1 MFQKKKFAVF
11 TIVAILLFFVPFSG
25 CVKEEFLLPA
35 ENGKF
40 SVHFLNVGQGD
51 CIFINFD
58 DGKCMLIDCGADDED
73 TANFI
78 ISAVT
83 DVSGG
88 VLDYMVLTH
97 PDVDHVGNAY
107 RIAEKLVVKNAFIP
121 KIENRSLFCSFDKA
135 VSTLERQKTLIEI
148 SDATDYLTGDN
159 YFLAFIYPTMVG
171 NGNIYDEINAAEFP
185 TEEQT
190 NALSTVVYLRYKN
203 TRFLFTGDADTVA
216 ENTITEYYNTGF
228 YKHCFSEEIDLERID
243 FLKVAHHGSANS
255 SNKEFLELLKPA
267 NAVISVGGTNNY
279 GHPSTATLQRLLD
292 VNEQIKIW
300 RTDYCGTVSV
310 KVDFLGNVEVTAQA

>member
-1 MFQKKKFAVF
+1 MIRKRKFAVF
-11 TIVAILLFFVPFSG
+11 IIVALLLLFVPFSG

-40 SVHFLNVGQGD
+40 SVHYLNVGQGD

-58 DGKCMLIDCGADDED
+58 DGKSMLIDCGSDNED

-107 RIAEKLVVKNAFIP
+107 RIAEKLVVKKAYIP
-121 KIENRSLFCSFDKA
+121 KIENRSLFYSFDKA
-135 VSTLERQKTLIEI
+135 VSTLEKQNTLIEI
-148 SDATDYLTGDN
+148 SDATDYLTGDD
-159 YFLAFIYPTMVG
+159 YFLAIIYPTMVG
-171 NGNIYDEINAAEFP
+171 DGNIYDEINVVEFP

-190 NALSTVVYLRYKN
+190 NALSAVVYLRYKN
-203 TRFLFTGDADTVA
+203 VRFLFTGDADVTA
-216 ENTITEYYNTGF
+216 EKTITEYYATGF
-228 YKHCFSEEIDLERID
+228 YKHYYLEEIDLERID

-255 SNKEFLELLKPA
+255 SSKEFLELLKPA
-267 NAVISVGGTNNY
+267 NAVISVGGANNY
-279 GHPSTATLQRLLD
+279 GHPSTTTLQRLLD